1 MMTRFAKGILFHG
14 CFLAGLTCFATAQA
28 GSLGGSAEENQKAID
43 SCKLPA
49 QQVSYVV
56 ARSQPKAP
64 DAPATVDEEKR
75 VKDVMAAAGMTFDR
89 VKLRAT
95 FELALSLVRAS
106 GIIRFQIMPSDG
118 SAGFDATKTCL
129 TSLAN
134 GIGMGAEF
142 VSSADGVKEFGERSS
157 GG

>member
-1 MMTRFAKGILFHG
+1 
-14 CFLAGLTCFATAQA
+14 
-28 GSLGGSAEENQKAID
+28 
-43 SCKLPA
+43 
-49 QQVSYVV
+49 VV